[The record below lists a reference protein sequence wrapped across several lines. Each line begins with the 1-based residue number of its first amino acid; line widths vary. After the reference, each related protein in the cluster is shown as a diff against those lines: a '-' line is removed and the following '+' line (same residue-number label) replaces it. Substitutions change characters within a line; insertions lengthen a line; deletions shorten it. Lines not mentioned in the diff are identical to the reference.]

1 LIAKSIVDKLHLRV
15 DPHSHPYALEWKDNG
30 SSTHITHTCIVLFAF
45 GPKFVDKVTC
55 DVTNMDYC
63 GLLLGQPYQYVQ
75 KAQYDAFNDT
85 SLLYKYNNEYLIHS
99 TL

>member
-1 LIAKSIVDKLHLRV
+1 
-15 DPHSHPYALEWKDNG
+15 
-30 SSTHITHTCIVLFAF
+30 VLFYF
-45 GPKFVDKVTC
+45 GPKFLDKVTH

-85 SLLYKYNNEYLIHS
+85 SLLYKYNIEYLIHS
-99 TL
+99 TLEVQQQVAPQKHSLDFI